1 MTMVQS
7 ARPGI
12 ERPPTARPQFRTET
26 PTMRRINAVVWWCIP
41 IVGFLILWEI
51 ASRLNWF
58 NSQLLPPPTIVFGA
72 VAEYFISGEIWP
84 HLLASLYRGVTGFAI
99 AAIVCVPLG
108 ILIGWIKPADR
119 LLSPLV
125 EVFRQIPSLAIF
137 PVFLVLLGLGFKAQV
152 GMVVWASAWPIL
164 LTSISGTRGVDPRLV
179 KAARTLGARPIDLF
193 TKVALP
199 AAVPTIATGLRLGG
213 SYAFLVLVSAEMIG
227 ANSGIG
233 FLVLNNQYMYRIPEM
248 YASIVILAIIGLC
261 VNYLL
266 IAGERAVSSWR
277 K

>member
-1 MTMVQS
+1 MAMVQS
-7 ARPGI
+7 ARPGMAGQRAVPR
-12 ERPPTARPQFRTET
+12 EFRKVT
-26 PTMRRINAVVWWCIP
+26 PGMRRLQEVLWWCMP
-41 IVGFLILWEI
+41 IIGFIALWEL
-51 ASRLNWF
+51 ASRMEWF
-58 NSQLLPPPTIVFGA
+58 NSQLLPPPTIVFAA
-72 VAEYFISGEIWP
+72 VSDYFTTGEIWP
-84 HLLASLYRGVTGFAI
+84 HLLASLNRGVTGFAI
-99 AAIVCVPLG
+99 AAVVCVPLG

-137 PVFLVLLGLGFKAQV
+137 PVFLVLLGLGFKSQV

-164 LTSISGTRGVDPRLV
+164 LTSISGTRTVDPRLV
-179 KAARTLGARPIDLF
+179 KAARTLGARPLDLF

-248 YASIVILAIIGLC
+248 YASIVILAVIGLL
-261 VNYLL
+261 VNYML
-266 IAGERAVSSWR
+266 IAAERAVSAWR
-277 K
+277 N